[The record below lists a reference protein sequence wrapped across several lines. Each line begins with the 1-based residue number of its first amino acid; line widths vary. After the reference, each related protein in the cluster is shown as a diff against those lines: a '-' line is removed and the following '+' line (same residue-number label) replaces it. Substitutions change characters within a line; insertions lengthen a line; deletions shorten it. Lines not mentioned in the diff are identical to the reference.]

1 MTPERWEQVGQIL
14 QAALELQPSDRP
26 SFLRQACGEDESLC
40 RELESLLAAEEES
53 ADFLSAGAID
63 DAAKALAEEQS
74 FSTVGKRLG
83 HYQVLSL
90 LGAGGMSEVYL
101 AQDTKLDRAVALK
114 ILPAQF
120 AADKDRMR
128 RFEQEARSAA
138 ALNHPHI
145 AHIYE
150 IGDAEGKQFIS
161 MEYIEGETLSKKIH
175 RKGTPLPKL
184 VKYLVQVAAGL
195 AKAHERGIVH
205 RDLKPDNIMITRDG
219 DAKILDFGLSKL
231 IEPPKQTRDGDGIPS
246 EVATA
251 ILSQHSTP
259 GMVMGTVGYMSPEQA
274 QGNVREIDH
283 RSDIFSFGCILYE
296 AATGLRAFEGK
307 NVLDS
312 LHKIVYA
319 PTPQIKDTNAAAPD
333 GLQRIVRRCLAKEP
347 EKRYQSIKD
356 IGIELEELQQELR
369 DSPELER

>member
-1 MTPERWEQVGQIL
+1 M
-14 QAALELQPSDRP
+14 
-26 SFLRQACGEDESLC
+26 
-40 RELESLLAAEEES
+40 LAAEEES
-53 ADFLSAGAID
+53 GDFLDAGAID

-74 FSTVGKRLG
+74 FSPVGKRLG
-83 HYQVLSL
+83 HYQVHSL

-114 ILPAQF
+114 ILPAEF

-161 MEYIEGETLSKKIH
+161 MEYIEGETLRNKIH
-175 RKGTPLPKL
+175 GERTSLPKL
-184 VKYLVQVAAGL
+184 LKYLAQVAAGL

-231 IEPPKQTRDGDGIPS
+231 IEPPKQT
-246 EVATA
+246 VW
-251 ILSQHSTP
+251 
-259 GMVMGTVGYMSPEQA
+259 
-274 QGNVREIDH
+274 
-283 RSDIFSFGCILYE
+283 
-296 AATGLRAFEGK
+296 
-307 NVLDS
+307 
-312 LHKIVYA
+312 
-319 PTPQIKDTNAAAPD
+319 
-333 GLQRIVRRCLAKEP
+333 
-347 EKRYQSIKD
+347 
-356 IGIELEELQQELR
+356 
-369 DSPELER
+369 